1 MDSQGFFMSQN
12 SDKPYCLMPWIH
24 YHVSDNG
31 KVKACCIANIPLGN
45 VNENSFEEIW
55 NGEPIQE
62 LRTKFIKGE
71 IDKRCSGCYKLEEA
85 GGKSIRQETY
95 EKFPEV
101 IPTEIKVKE
110 KPIYFDIRF
119 SNVCNFR
126 CRTCWHGASSKWFQD
141 AKKLGRNLGEKAIIN
156 NINDFNQF
164 ISETGEAL
172 KGAKEIYFAGGEPLV
187 TEEHYLL
194 LDWLIENGITD
205 LQLRYNTNF
214 SILKFKEYDILEYW
228 KQFEKVEVLGSVDA
242 TEKLGEIIRKE
253 FNWEL
258 FLANREKIRS
268 FENINFKLAPT
279 ISILNLAHL
288 PQLYKTG
295 IEKNIIN
302 TEDFYINILERPF
315 YYNIKAFPIEK
326 KRQIEEEFA
335 VFYEWCNVNAI
346 QSSVIESF
354 KECIAFMNQEQ
365 LPEKYWTQFLKETSV
380 MNELRGENI
389 GLF

>member
-1 MDSQGFFMSQN
+1 MSQN

-45 VNENSFEEIW
+45 VNDDSFEEIW
-55 NGEPIQE
+55 NGESIKN
-62 LRTKFIKGE
+62 LRTKFLKGE

-85 GGKSIRQETY
+85 GGKSIRQETF
-95 EKFPEV
+95 EKFPK
-101 IPTEIKVKE
+101 INPKEIEVKE

-156 NINDFNQF
+156 NIDDFDLF
-164 ISETGEAL
+164 ISQIGEAL

-194 LDWLIENGITD
+194 LDWLIENKVTN
-205 LQLRYNTNF
+205 LKLRYNTNF
-214 SILKFKEYDILEYW
+214 SILKFKNYSILNYW
-228 KQFEKVEVLGSVDA
+228 KQFSHVEILASVDA
-242 TEKLGEIIRKE
+242 TEKLGELIRKE
-253 FNWEL
+253 FDWDL
-258 FLANREKIRS
+258 FLKNREQLSEFK
-268 FENINFKLAPT
+268 NITFKLAPT

-295 IEKNIIN
+295 INKGLIEP
-302 TEDFYINILERPF
+302 EDFYINILERPF
-315 YYNIKAFPIEK
+315 YYNIKAFPINQK
-326 KRQIEEEFA
+326 AKIEEEFEL
-335 VFYEWCNVNAI
+335 FYDWCKNNSI
-346 QSSVIESF
+346 PNSVIISF
-354 KECIAFMNQEQ
+354 KECISFMNQEQ
-365 LPEKYWTQFLKETSV
+365 LPEKYWNQFLKETEVIDS
-380 MNELRGENI
+380 LRGEKLMN
-389 GLF
+389 